1 MIMFIV
7 AMSAIIF
14 AGFFIQ
20 GVTGF
25 GATLF
30 VMSIALLITQREL
43 VMPICLLYTL
53 FQSFTIV
60 YKNYKNVNVKHLLIS
75 LSFAIIAGVPAGNY
89 LIEHINDR
97 TAKAVFAV
105 FLLAYSIISLLGRL
119 KNDVKEADESSKSP
133 NIGSYLFLIASG
145 CFQFM
150 YGVGGPAL
158 VAYLSRVV
166 PHKDT
171 LRTTICAYWLIL
183 NSIILLYGVTQH
195 SFTIEIK
202 LALLLMPGFLLGGAL
217 GSYVAWRI
225 NQRYFMIFVF
235 SVLSLSSLLILS
247 QTL

>member
-1 MIMFIV
+1 MFIL
-7 AMSAIIF
+7 ALSAIIF

-30 VMSIALLITQREL
+30 VMSIALLITRREL

-53 FQSFTIV
+53 LQSLTIV
-60 YKNYKNVNVKHLLIS
+60 YKNYRNINVKHLLIS
-75 LSFAIIAGVPAGNY
+75 ISLAIIVGMPVGNY
-89 LIEHINDR
+89 LIGHVNDR
-97 TAKAVFAV
+97 TAKTIFAI
-105 FLLAYSIISLLGRL
+105 FLLIYSVISLVGKL
-119 KNDVKEADESSKSP
+119 KKDGKGMDESGKCP
-133 NIGSYLFLIASG
+133 NVGSYLFLIASG

-166 PHKDT
+166 PHKDM
-171 LRTTICAYWLIL
+171 LRTTICAYWLML
-183 NSIILLYGVTQH
+183 NSIILLYGIMQH
-195 SFTIEIK
+195 SFTLEIK
-202 LALLLMPGFLLGGAL
+202 HALLLMPSFILGSAL